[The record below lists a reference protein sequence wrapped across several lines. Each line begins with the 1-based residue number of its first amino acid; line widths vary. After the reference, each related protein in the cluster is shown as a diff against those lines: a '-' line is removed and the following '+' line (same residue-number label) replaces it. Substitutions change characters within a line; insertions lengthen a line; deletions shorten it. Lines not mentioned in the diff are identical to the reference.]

1 MCKPRGEGGAG
12 GKVAGMSRSSC
23 FIQYSDF
30 ETQPPFNLSPPWL
43 PAVVALCQSSPWP
56 VDWALLTPP
65 LVLPARP
72 GAHQTGPPLVE
83 PWGLRLFELGI
94 LVRGKLLIGW
104 VCVCV
109 DVWVDMWW
117 GGYGGSNRVSMERQK
132 LEHYRTAVNVCTS
145 DNYCKKPIVCKHPI
159 TCTRVRT
166 HTHTCTHV
174 HTHTHTHTCTHTH
187 TLLTLSQSAILA
199 CSLLTS
205 HTETGSDWTVSGGE
219 KLLTL
224 RHLHSNLTSELLGVN
239 PTNVSCDINKK
250 RIAIS
255 TW

>member
-166 HTHTCTHV
+166 HTHMHTRT

-187 TLLTLSQSAILA
+187 THPSHLVTICHPGLQLADITHWNWLWLNGVWRRKAPHTTTSALQPHQRA
-199 CSLLTS
+199 PW
-205 HTETGSDWTVSGGE
+205 G
-219 KLLTL
+219 
-224 RHLHSNLTSELLGVN
+224 
-239 PTNVSCDINKK
+239 
-250 RIAIS
+250 
-255 TW
+255 